1 MHMRGNKERVFA
13 LGMLR
18 ANHGIVILV
27 SINGA
32 IFHIVFRDGRHST
45 ERIAVLVGKDARM
58 DVGGG

>member
-1 MHMRGNKERVFA
+1 
-13 LGMLR
+13 MLR